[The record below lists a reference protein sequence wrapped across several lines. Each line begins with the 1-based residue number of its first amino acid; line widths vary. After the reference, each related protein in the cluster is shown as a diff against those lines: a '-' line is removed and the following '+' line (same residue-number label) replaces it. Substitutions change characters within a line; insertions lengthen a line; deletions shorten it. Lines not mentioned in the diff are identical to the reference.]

1 MKIGAHLSISDHISN
16 AVLDAEKIKC
26 DVLQIFTKNQQ
37 QWTEKQYSTEDINIF
52 HSTVKNSKIDGDL
65 LCSHNSY
72 LINICASKSF
82 LLKQSKEAFI
92 NEIIRCQS
100 LGIKYLIFHP
110 GAHVGQ
116 GEQVGLNIIS
126 DSLNY
131 IIQET
136 NDSDVILLL
145 ETTAGQGTTLG
156 YQFEQLA
163 YLIKNINKKN
173 RIGICLDTCH
183 IFAAGYDIR
192 DEYHYQNTF
201 EQFDKIIGLDNL
213 KAFHLNDSKK
223 ELGSRVDRHE
233 RIGKGYI
240 GDKAF
245 ELLMNDQRFR
255 NLPGI
260 LEVPGGIDAFK
271 EDILLLKNQIKSI

>member
-1 MKIGAHLSISDHISN
+1 MIEVSYD
-16 AVLDAEKIKC
+16 
-26 DVLQIFTKNQQ
+26 
-37 QWTEKQYSTEDINIF
+37 WT
-52 HSTVKNSKIDGDL
+52 
-65 LCSHNSY
+65 
-72 LINICASKSF
+72 
-82 LLKQSKEAFI
+82 
-92 NEIIRCQS
+92 
-100 LGIKYLIFHP
+100 
-110 GAHVGQ
+110 
-116 GEQVGLNIIS
+116 
-126 DSLNY
+126 SLNY

-173 RIGICLDTCH
+173 RISICLDTCH

-271 EDILLLKNQIKSI
+271 EDILLLKNQI